1 MVRINGN
8 FESNRNYYLKNE
20 KELKENA
27 VREVTAEE
35 KGHAGFV
42 EKGEELLNLTRVAND
57 ALMFVKSTKLDP
69 NTAGELREL
78 YEMAGIASRPLPTAV
93 EYARIAEATKADL
106 AKFKD
111 FETEKNISE
120 LFSNSDLMEELMD
133 ESLI

>member
-1 MVRINGN
+1 MVRIDGN

-27 VREVTAEE
+27 VKEVVAEE

-57 ALMFVKSTKLDP
+57 ALMFVKSTKLDKHV
-69 NTAGELREL
+69 AGELKEL
-78 YEMAGIASRPLPTAV
+78 YEMAGIGSRPLPTAA
-93 EYARIAEATKADL
+93 EYARIAGSTKADL
-106 AKFKD
+106 AKFND

-120 LFSNSDLMEELMD
+120 LFSNSDLMDSLLD
-133 ESLI
+133 ESMI